1 MKILILST
9 YDLKG
14 GAGKAAFRLLKCLKT
29 NPEFDAKMFVYEKS
43 SSDENV
49 FQIQTFWTK
58 YFGKLIQAFDNL
70 FLIFFPNRN
79 GAIFSTAWISLAS
92 VNRYIKEFGPDVI
105 NIHWVNNGFISLNQ
119 ISQFPKNIPIVFSLH
134 DRWLMTGGCHV
145 SYDCDKYKVG
155 CEKCVQISSKYKLD
169 LSAIN
174 FNRKKAL
181 INGRANFNI
190 IGVSKWMKDSA
201 EKSEILNKIP
211 SVNLPNPIDTNFYSP
226 LNKEYAR
233 SVLGISTEKTILLFG
248 AFNATT
254 DFQKGFHYLKNV
266 IDLLDQK
273 KYLLVIFGNNGTS
286 HFENLGLEFLQFG
299 HIHDEMTM
307 RILLSAADI
316 FLLPSLQENLSNSVM
331 ESLSCGLPIVAF
343 DVGGNSDL
351 VKHKVTGYLAKPFDI
366 LDFSNGIDYISNED
380 NLGSNARAHAQ
391 ANFDYNILSKSYFDY
406 FKTIILK

>member
-14 GAGKAAFRLLKCLKT
+14 GAGKAAYRLLNCI
-29 NPEFDAKMFVYEKS
+29 NINQEVDVKMLVYEKTS
-43 SSDENV
+43 SHENV
-49 FQIQTFWTK
+49 LQVQTFWTK
-58 YFGKLIQAFDNL
+58 YFGKIIQALDNV
-70 FLIFFPNRN
+70 FLVFFPNRK
-79 GAIFSTAWISLAS
+79 GTIFSTAWISLAS
-92 VNRYIKEFGPDVI
+92 INRFIEEFEPDLI

-119 ISQFPKNIPIVFSLH
+119 ISRFPKHIPLVFTMH

-145 SYDCDKYKVG
+145 TYDCEKYKVG
-155 CEKCVQISSKYKLD
+155 CEKCILLKSNYTFD
-169 LSAIN
+169 LSKIV
-174 FNRKKAL
+174 FNRKKIL
-181 INGRANFNI
+181 FSDRENVNL

-201 EKSEILNKIP
+201 NKSEILNKIP

-226 LNKEYAR
+226 LNKEHAR

-254 DFQKGFHYLKNV
+254 DFQKGFHYLKNA

-273 KYLLVIFGNNGTS
+273 RYLLVIFGNNGTS
-286 HFENLGLEFLQFG
+286 HFDNLSLEFLQFG

-316 FLLPSLQENLSNSVM
+316 FLLPSLQENLSNSAM
-331 ESLSCGLPIVAF
+331 ESLSCGLPVVAF

-351 VKHKVTGYLAKPFDI
+351 VKHKVTGYLARPFDI